1 MAENTTTLLDKWQ
14 KQMQDHPEW
23 LPALE
28 DVFYLNHGT
37 GRDRDRIYSLEQ
49 VRNLIQSLFTSL
61 TVSNN
66 GVANTTITPGTV
78 STYGGDG
85 LRVRVQGGRL
95 LNITGNG
102 LFLYKSDE
110 ETLLGS
116 LVWDSDAAAFKFTS
130 NMKIDAG
137 KYAESD
143 DFKCGRWN
151 LEKDSNAD
159 LHLKET
165 DSGVT
170 TTCVTFVKGGSS
182 GGRVDV
188 LRPIKHE
195 RPVTFSKGAVLPRV
209 VAQDNISLAD
219 SQYSVSEGYPV
230 GSVIVVENNGAS
242 PIDVGLTSYDFETI
256 PINSSQMFYRRSSG
270 GGSGSLVDSG
280 WIVLGRRFT
289 ET

>member
-1 MAENTTTLLDKWQ
+1 MAENITTLLEKWQ

-28 DVFYLNHGT
+28 DVFYLNHGS
-37 GRDRDRIYSLEQ
+37 GSDRDRIYSLEQ

-66 GVANTTITPGTV
+66 GVANTTIDPGTV
-78 STYGGDG
+78 STYGGEG
-85 LRVRVQGGRL
+85 IRVRVQGGRL

-102 LFLYKSDE
+102 IFLYASDE

-116 LVWDSDAAAFKFTS
+116 LVWDSDAAAFKYTS
-130 NMKIDAG
+130 NLTIGAG

-151 LEKDSNAD
+151 LEKDNNAD

-165 DSGVT
+165 NSGTT
-170 TTCVTFVKGGSS
+170 TTCVKFVKGGSS
-182 GGRVDV
+182 GGRMEV
-188 LRPIKHE
+188 LRPVEHK

-209 VAQDNISLAD
+209 VTQSNIDLSD
-219 SQYSVSEGYPV
+219 TQYSVSEGYPV
-230 GSVIVVENNGAS
+230 GSVIVIENDGPS
-242 PIDVGLTSYDFETI
+242 PIDVGFTSYDFETI
-256 PINSSQMFYRRSSG
+256 PINSSQMFYRRSNG
-270 GGSGSLVDSG
+270 GGSGRLVDSG

>member
-1 MAENTTTLLDKWQ
+1 MAENVTTLLDKWQ
-14 KQMQDHPEW
+14 KQQQDHPEW
-23 LPALE
+23 VPALE
-28 DVFYLNHGT
+28 DILYVIHGP
-37 GRDRDRIYSLEQ
+37 GRDRDRLYSLEQ

-61 TVSNN
+61 HVTNN
-66 GVANTTITPGTV
+66 GVSETNITPGTV
-78 STYGGDG
+78 YTYGGEG
-85 LRVRVQGGRL
+85 VKVRVQGGRL

-102 LFLYKSDE
+102 IYVYDSDE

-151 LEKDSNAD
+151 LQKDSNAD

-165 DSGVT
+165 HSGTT
-170 TTCVTFVKGGSS
+170 TTCVKFVKGGSS
-182 GGRVDV
+182 GGRVEV
-188 LRPIKHE
+188 LRPIEHK

-209 VAQDNISLAD
+209 VTQSNISLTD

-230 GSVIVVENNGAS
+230 GSVIVVENNGPAS
-242 PIDVGLTSYDFETI
+242 IDVGLSSYDFETI

-270 GGSGSLVDSG
+270 SGAGGLVDSG

>member
-1 MAENTTTLLDKWQ
+1 MAENTTTLLEMWQ
-14 KQMQDHPEW
+14 KQQKDHPEW

-37 GRDRDRIYSLEQ
+37 GSVRDRIYSLEQ

-61 TVSNN
+61 HVSNN
-66 GVANTTITPGTV
+66 SVNETNITPGTV
-78 STYGGDG
+78 STYGGEG
-85 LRVRVQGGRL
+85 VKVRVQGGLL

-102 LFLYKSDE
+102 IFLYASDE
-110 ETLLGS
+110 GTLLGS

-143 DFKCGRWN
+143 NFKCGRWN

-170 TTCVTFVKGGSS
+170 TTCVKFVKGGSS

>member
-1 MAENTTTLLDKWQ
+1 MAENTTTLLEKWQ
-14 KQMQDHPEW
+14 KQMQEHPEW
-23 LPALE
+23 TPSLE
-28 DVFYLNHGT
+28 EIAYFIHGT
-37 GRDRDRIYSLEQ
+37 GSDRDRLYSLEQ
-49 VRNLIQSLFTSL
+49 VRDLIQSMFTYL

-66 GVANTTITPGTV
+66 SVANTVITPGTI
-78 STYGGDG
+78 STYGGYG
-85 LRVRVQGGRL
+85 VKVRVQGGQL

-102 LFLYKSDE
+102 IFLYASDE

-116 LVWDSDAAAFKFTS
+116 LVWDSDAAAFKYTS

-143 DFKCGRWN
+143 NFKCGRWN
-151 LEKDSNAD
+151 LEKDNNED

-165 DSGVT
+165 VSGTT
-170 TTCVTFVKGGSS
+170 TTCVKFVKGGSS
-182 GGRVDV
+182 GGSVEL
-188 LRPIKHE
+188 LRPITHK

-209 VAQDNISLAD
+209 VAQSDISLSD
-219 SQYSVSEGYPV
+219 SEYSVSEGYPV
-230 GSVIVVENNGAS
+230 GSVIVVENSGSAS
-242 PIDVGLTSYDFETI
+242 IDVGLTSYDFETI
-256 PINSSQMFYRRSSG
+256 PINSSQLFYRRSSG

>member
-1 MAENTTTLLDKWQ
+1 MAENVTTLLDKWQ
-14 KQMQDHPEW
+14 KQVQDHPEW

-28 DVFYLNHGT
+28 DILYVIHGT
-37 GRDRDRIYSLEQ
+37 GSDRDRLYSLEQ

-78 STYGGDG
+78 SIYGGEG
-85 LRVRVQGGRL
+85 VKVRVQGGLL

-102 LFLYKSDE
+102 LFLYASDE

-130 NMKIDAG
+130 NMEIDSG

-151 LEKDSNAD
+151 LQKDSNAD

-165 DSGVT
+165 HAGTT
-170 TTCVTFVKGGSS
+170 TTCVKFVKGGSS
-182 GGRVDV
+182 GGRVEV
-188 LRPIKHE
+188 LRPINHKD
-195 RPVTFSKGAVLPRV
+195 PVTFSKGVVFPRV
-209 VAQDNISLAD
+209 VTQDNISLD
-219 SQYSVSEGYPV
+219 DPLYSVSEGYPV
-230 GSVIVVENNGAS
+230 GSVIVVENNGSS
-242 PIDVGLTSYDFETI
+242 PIDVGLSSYEFETI

>member
-1 MAENTTTLLDKWQ
+1 MTFEDILIE
-14 KQMQDHPEW
+14 QDTETKKTVQE
-23 LPALE
+23 ALE
-28 DVFYLNHGT
+28 EIKDMM
-37 GRDRDRIYSLEQ
+37 
-49 VRNLIQSLFTSL
+49 QSLFTSL
-61 TVSNN
+61 RVSNN
-66 GVANTTITPGTV
+66 GVAETNITPGTV
-78 STYGGDG
+78 STYGGKG
-85 LRVRVQGGRL
+85 IKARVQGGLL

-102 LFLYKSDE
+102 IFLYASDE

-151 LEKDSNAD
+151 LIKDSNAD

-165 DSGVT
+165 DSNVK
-170 TTCVTFVKGGSS
+170 TTCVKFVKGGSS
-182 GGRVDV
+182 DGRVEV

-195 RPVTFSKGAVLPRV
+195 RPVTFSKGTVLPRV
-209 VAQDNISLAD
+209 VTGNDISLGD

-230 GSVIVVENNGAS
+230 GSVIVVENNGSS
-242 PIDVGLTSYDFETI
+242 PIDVSLSSYDFETI

>member
-1 MAENTTTLLDKWQ
+1 MAENTTTLLEKWQ
-14 KQMQDHPEW
+14 KQQQEHPDW
-23 LPALE
+23 APTLE
-28 DVFYLNHGT
+28 DLLYIIHGT
-37 GRDRDRIYSLEQ
+37 GSDRDRIYSIEE

-61 TVSNN
+61 HVTNN
-66 GVANTTITPGTV
+66 GVAETNITPGTV
-78 STYGGDG
+78 STYGGVG
-85 LRVRVQGGRL
+85 IKARVQGGLL

-102 LFLYKSDE
+102 IFLYASDE

-151 LEKDSNAD
+151 LLKDSNAD

-165 DSGVT
+165 DSNVT
-170 TTCVTFVKGGSS
+170 TTCVKFVKGGSS
-182 GGRVDV
+182 GGRVEV

-209 VAQDNISLAD
+209 VTGENISFDD

-230 GSVIVVENNGAS
+230 GSVIVVENNGPS

-270 GGSGSLVDSG
+270 GGDGSLVDSG